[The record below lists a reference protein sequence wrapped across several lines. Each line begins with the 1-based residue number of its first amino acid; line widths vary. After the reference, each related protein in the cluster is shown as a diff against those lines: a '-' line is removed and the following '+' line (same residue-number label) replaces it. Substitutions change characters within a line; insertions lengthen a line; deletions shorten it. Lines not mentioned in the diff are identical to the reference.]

1 MFGLFKQKKSIQVT
15 DLIWKTERIKYD
27 ALIKQLQDNNK
38 HILIY
43 FFEDTKK
50 SIVDELQT
58 ASINF
63 SENTSSNAHILVL
76 KSTQILQMS
85 SAENVNIIFVEHYPL
100 LSTEQKLKQHILEV
114 LNIQNVTFYT
124 SFEDEL
130 LQLFGA
136 EKILAIME
144 KMGFNE
150 NEPMSHNLIS
160 SSIEKAQQKIEE
172 KVSIDTNTRQRKDWF
187 VMYASNIS

>member
-27 ALIKQLQDNNK
+27 ALIKQLEDNNK

-50 SIVDELQT
+50 NIIDELQR
-58 ASINF
+58 ANINF
-63 SENTSSNAHILVL
+63 SENTSSNATILVV
-76 KSTQILQMS
+76 KPTQIFQIS
-85 SAENVNIIFVEHYPL
+85 NAENTNIIFVEHYPL

-160 SSIEKAQQKIEE
+160 SSIEKAQQKIEK

>member
-160 SSIEKAQQKIEE
+160 SSIEKAQQK
-172 KVSIDTNTRQRKDWF
+172 
-187 VMYASNIS
+187 

>member
-27 ALIKQLQDNNK
+27 ALIMQLQDNNK

-160 SSIEKAQQKIEE
+160 SSIEKAQQKIEK

>member
-50 SIVDELQT
+50 SIIDELQT

-130 LQLFGA
+130 FQLFGA

-160 SSIEKAQQKIEE
+160 SSIEKAQQKIEK

>member
-27 ALIKQLQDNNK
+27 ALIMQLQDNNK

-50 SIVDELQT
+50 SIIDELQT
-58 ASINF
+58 ASIHF

>member
-27 ALIKQLQDNNK
+27 ALIKQLEDNNK

>member
-130 LQLFGA
+130 FQLFGA

>member
-50 SIVDELQT
+50 NIIDELQR
-58 ASINF
+58 ANFNF
-63 SENTSSNAHILVL
+63 SENTSSNATILVV
-76 KSTQILQMS
+76 KPTQIFQIS
-85 SAENVNIIFVEHYPL
+85 NAENTNIIFVEHYPL

-172 KVSIDTNTRQRKDWF
+172 KVNIDTNTRQRKDWF

>member
-160 SSIEKAQQKIEE
+160 SSIEKAQQKIEK

>member
-27 ALIKQLQDNNK
+27 ALIMQLQDNNK

-50 SIVDELQT
+50 SIIDELQT

>member
-27 ALIKQLQDNNK
+27 ALIKQLEDNNK

-50 SIVDELQT
+50 NIIDELQR
-58 ASINF
+58 ANINF
-63 SENTSSNAHILVL
+63 SENTSSNATILVV
-76 KSTQILQMS
+76 KPTQIFQIS
-85 SAENVNIIFVEHYPL
+85 NAENTNIIFVEHYPL

-160 SSIEKAQQKIEE
+160 SSIEN
-172 KVSIDTNTRQRKDWF
+172 VSTPFSELGINW
-187 VMYASNIS
+187 I

>member
-27 ALIKQLQDNNK
+27 ALIMQLQDNNK

-130 LQLFGA
+130 FQLFGA

-160 SSIEKAQQKIEE
+160 SSIEKAQQKIEK

>member
-1 MFGLFKQKKSIQVT
+1 MFGLFKQKKTIQVT

>member
-1 MFGLFKQKKSIQVT
+1 MFGLFKQKKTIQVT

-50 SIVDELQT
+50 NIIDELQR
-58 ASINF
+58 AIINF
-63 SENTSSNAHILVL
+63 SENTSSNATILVV
-76 KSTQILQMS
+76 KPTQIFQIS
-85 SAENVNIIFVEHYPL
+85 NAENTNIIFVEHYPL

>member
-27 ALIKQLQDNNK
+27 ALIMQLQDNNK

-130 LQLFGA
+130 FQLFGA

>member
-27 ALIKQLQDNNK
+27 ALIKQLEDNNK

-50 SIVDELQT
+50 NIIDELQR
-58 ASINF
+58 ANINF
-63 SENTSSNAHILVL
+63 SENTSSNATILVV
-76 KSTQILQMS
+76 KPTQIFQIS
-85 SAENVNIIFVEHYPL
+85 NAENTNIIFVEHYPL

>member
-130 LQLFGA
+130 FQLFGA

-160 SSIEKAQQKIEE
+160 SSIEKAQQKIEK